1 MIKSRQA
8 MLWFKQQPWDHSS
21 KINKEKNFP
30 HQDLNRG
37 TLELKTSVLPISN
50 ADPLDLLTFFC
61 PICLFLNWS
70 LNLNMVQK
78 DAANC
83 TNCFTNRQN
92 FCLLYGTVWLSLV
105 AFCSHCF
112 DFGSLW
118 LIAMVRTDFQ
128 IAYWKNYNQRVIMWH
143 HKNVDIGNSQSLTT
157 LGFSCSK
164 QSRHLNWMKCSSF

>member
-1 MIKSRQA
+1 MCKKDRDKVFFHNMRSQ
-8 MLWFKQQPWDHSS
+8 L
-21 KINKEKNFP
+21 KNEWWKKLPTPGFEP
-30 HQDLNRG
+30 RS
-37 TLELKTSVLPISN
+37 LELKTNVLPISY
-50 ADPLDLLTFFC
+50 ADPLDLLTF
-61 PICLFLNWS
+61 ILSNLFFFNWS

-78 DAANC
+78 DANC

-118 LIAMVRTDFQ
+118 LIAMMRTDFQ

-157 LGFSCSK
+157 LGFF
-164 QSRHLNWMKCSSF
+164 LF